1 MRSVLLHCL
10 IYKVH
15 SLEFLAHQRNLR
27 ISHLLPF
34 VNPFFKVFLKLFS
47 GPTRALHFSLRSLKR
62 SVNITLEIPFVNTF
76 FTNFYYIFCLIRPTT
91 NSRGSSKY
99 TIKILT
105 IGIKIP
111 EIKCIENAFFM
122 TKKAIN
128 KEIIEEKIIFLF
140 LFSLFATVSNIDPH
154 IFKSKVT

>member
-62 SVNITLEIPFVNTF
+62 SVNITRKCSNVNTF
-76 FTNFYYIFCLIRPTT
+76 FKL
-91 NSRGSSKY
+91 
-99 TIKILT
+99 
-105 IGIKIP
+105 
-111 EIKCIENAFFM
+111 FF
-122 TKKAIN
+122 I
-128 KEIIEEKIIFLF
+128 
-140 LFSLFATVSNIDPH
+140 LFSTFFQHTTSIAPPLLCTTRPCVFRASCIKKIFNIFRVFCVFSLLFSSF
-154 IFKSKVT
+154 FKK